1 MKFLAVSIILTC
13 TAMSQ
18 TPDLKTMSGY
28 PKLVQTQVTS
38 WIASAAEKMPEG
50 EYAFRPD
57 PAVRS
62 FGEILGHIAD
72 ANYLFCSSVLG
83 ESNPSPNIEKTKTT
97 KAELTSALRDAFAYC
112 NRAYSALTDEN
123 AHETVKAFGQER
135 NRLGVL
141 WFNASHNLE
150 HYRNL
155 VVYMRTK
162 GSCRHPVSRS
172 RSKNNTFTRSSAGV
186 ITGDDIRRLLR
197 NTQGPLVGR

>member
-1 MKFLAVSIILTC
+1 MKILAVLIILTC

-28 PKLVQTQVTS
+28 PKLVQAQVTS
-38 WIASAAEKMPEG
+38 WIESAAEKMPEG

-83 ESNPSPNIEKTKTT
+83 ESNPSPNIEKTKTA
-97 KAELTSALRDAFAYC
+97 KAELTSALRDAFSYC

-150 HYRNL
+150 HYGNL
-155 VVYMRTK
+155 AVYMRTK
-162 GSCRHPVSRS
+162 GIVPP
-172 RSKNNTFTRSSAGV
+172 SSE
-186 ITGDDIRRLLR
+186 
-197 NTQGPLVGR
+197 PKPK

>member
-1 MKFLAVSIILTC
+1 MKVLVVLTILTS
-13 TAMSQ
+13 TAMAQ
-18 TPDLKTMSGY
+18 APDLKTMSGY

-50 EYAFRPD
+50 EYSFRPD
-57 PAVRS
+57 PAARS

-83 ESNPSPNIEKTKTT
+83 ESNRSLNIEKTKTT
-97 KAELTSALRDAFAYC
+97 KAELTSALREAFAYC
-112 NRAYSALTDEN
+112 NRAYSALNDEN

-150 HYRNL
+150 HYGNL
-155 VVYMRTK
+155 VVYMRIK
-162 GSCRHPVSRS
+162 GIVPPSSEPNPR
-172 RSKNNTFTRSSAGV
+172 KNNSS
-186 ITGDDIRRLLR
+186 
-197 NTQGPLVGR
+197 P

>member
-1 MKFLAVSIILTC
+1 MIKFLAVSIILTF

-28 PKLVQTQVTS
+28 PKLVQTQVTA
-38 WIASAAEKMPEG
+38 WIESAAGKMPEG

-57 PAVRS
+57 PAARS
-62 FGEILGHIAD
+62 FGEVLGHIAD

-83 ESNPSPNIEKTKTT
+83 ESNPSLNIEKTKTT
-97 KAELTSALRDAFAYC
+97 KAELTSALREAFSYC
-112 NRAYSALTDEN
+112 SRAYSALTDEN

-150 HYRNL
+150 HYGNL
-155 VVYMRTK
+155 VVYMRT
-162 GSCRHPVSRS
+162 
-172 RSKNNTFTRSSAGV
+172 
-186 ITGDDIRRLLR
+186 
-197 NTQGPLVGR
+197 QGIVTAIQ

>member
-1 MKFLAVSIILTC
+1 MLFRSLTC

-150 HYRNL
+150 HYGNL

-162 GSCRHPVSRS
+162 GIVPP
-172 RSKNNTFTRSSAGV
+172 SSEPKP
-186 ITGDDIRRLLR
+186 
-197 NTQGPLVGR
+197 Q

>member
-1 MKFLAVSIILTC
+1 MKFLAVLIILTC

-18 TPDLKTMSGY
+18 TPDLKTISGY

-50 EYAFRPD
+50 EYSFRPD

-72 ANYLFCSSVLG
+72 ANYLFCSTILG
-83 ESNPSPNIEKTKTT
+83 ESNPSLNIEKTKTR

-112 NRAYSALTDEN
+112 NRAYAALNDEN

-150 HYRNL
+150 HYGNL
-155 VVYMRTK
+155 VVYMRAK
-162 GSCRHPVSRS
+162 GIVPP
-172 RSKNNTFTRSSAGV
+172 SSEPKP
-186 ITGDDIRRLLR
+186 
-197 NTQGPLVGR
+197 Q

>member
-1 MKFLAVSIILTC
+1 MKFLAVLLVLTC

-28 PKLVQTQVTS
+28 PKMVQTQVTS
-38 WIASAAEKMPEG
+38 WITSAAEKMPGG

-57 PAVRS
+57 PAARS

-83 ESNPSPNIEKTKTT
+83 ESNLSPNIEKTKTT
-97 KAELTSALRDAFAYC
+97 KAELASALRDAFAYC
-112 NRAYSALTDEN
+112 NRAYSALNDEN
-123 AHETVKAFGQER
+123 AHDTVKAFGQER

-150 HYRNL
+150 HYGNL

-162 GSCRHPVSRS
+162 GIVPP
-172 RSKNNTFTRSSAGV
+172 SSEPKP
-186 ITGDDIRRLLR
+186 
-197 NTQGPLVGR
+197 Q